1 MEAIFS
7 KGILGMRALHKLYR
21 CVARFPNISSEDQVK
36 KVVLIA
42 VVENKE
48 DDRKVDS
55 PAPYET
61 YTSSY
66 AFDKHFHNWSTYC
79 DVIRAGEDAYNRLF
93 EDIPPQDDRRTD
105 EQKKKDQDQRTV
117 LLNAAQE
124 ICGCHFAQDS
134 RGIAWKPGSTEEDQ
148 RLAAM
153 VPYIL

>member
-1 MEAIFS
+1 MRS
-7 KGILGMRALHKLYR
+7 KISQH
-21 CVARFPNISSEDQVK
+21 ISSEDQVK
-36 KVVLIA
+36 KVLLIA
-42 VVENKE
+42 VVAIPECIRFPVLRRRMFYTLENKE

-117 LLNAAQE
+117 LLNAGLDSFTKLKKFVGVILHKTQE
-124 ICGCHFAQDS
+124 ESHGS
-134 RGIAWKPGSTEEDQ
+134 RGVRRRIRG
-148 RLAAM
+148 
-153 VPYIL
+153 